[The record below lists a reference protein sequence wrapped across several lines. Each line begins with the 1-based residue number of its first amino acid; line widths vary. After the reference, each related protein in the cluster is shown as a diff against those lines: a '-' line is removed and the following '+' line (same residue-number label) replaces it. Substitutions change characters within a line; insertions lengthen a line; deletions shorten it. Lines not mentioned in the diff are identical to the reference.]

1 MFCFALSYVIVRSVE
16 NRRGGGGG
24 YKSLVKKC
32 VSRKRLNELKTFLLK
47 KKSGKIN
54 SFVMPYY
61 IFVQSYLH
69 IYQSIHELHRQ
80 DMHSYIVL

>member
-1 MFCFALSYVIVRSVE
+1 MSLLEAWRIGGG
-16 NRRGGGGG
+16 RGGGW

-32 VSRKRLNELKTFLLK
+32 VSRKQLNELKTFLFFKNLE
-47 KKSGKIN
+47 KIN

-61 IFVQSYLH
+61 IFVH
-69 IYQSIHELHRQ
+69 IYQSIHELHIQ

>member
-1 MFCFALSYVIVRSVE
+1 MSLLEAWRIGGG
-16 NRRGGGGG
+16 RGGGGW

-32 VSRKRLNELKTFLLK
+32 VSRKQLNELKTFLFFKNLE
-47 KKSGKIN
+47 KIN

-61 IFVQSYLH
+61 IFVQSCIH